1 MHGTHQHQTFRRME
15 ALGKQK
21 GVKKGSVYLS
31 THPADDERIAKQKE
45 WMDSAIQVN

>member
-1 MHGTHQHQTFRRME
+1 ME